1 MDGCIEFDTE
11 RLHLRQWRSTDREPF
26 AQLNADPRVME
37 FFPEPL
43 SRAESDA
50 VADRC
55 AQGIEER
62 GWGFWVVEE
71 RASETPI
78 GFTGLSVPRPDL
90 PCSPCVEIGW
100 RLARAYWGRGY
111 ATEAARGALR
121 VGFERLALSE
131 IVAFT
136 AVPNLPSEAV
146 MKRLGMVADGTF
158 EHPAI
163 AVGHPLRPHKLYR
176 LTREAWLAQGAESQS
191 GAPKKAPLTKTTL

>member
-1 MDGCIEFDTE
+1 MVERIEFDTD
-11 RLHLRQWRSTDREPF
+11 RLRLRQWRAADREPF
-26 AQLNADPRVME
+26 ARLNADPRVME

-71 RASETPI
+71 RASAISI

-100 RLARAYWGRGY
+100 RLARACWGKGY

-121 VGFERLALSE
+121 VGFERLALPE

-136 AVPNLPSEAV
+136 AAPNLPSEAV
-146 MKRLGMVADGTF
+146 MKRLGMAADGTF

-163 AVGHPLRPHKLYR
+163 AVGHPLRLHKLYR
-176 LTREAWLAQGAESQS
+176 LTRGAWLSQGA
-191 GAPKKAPLTKTTL
+191 

>member
-1 MDGCIEFDTE
+1 MAECIEFDTE
-11 RLHLRQWRSTDREPF
+11 RLHLRQWRATDREPF

-37 FFPEPL
+37 FFPAPL

-55 AQGIEER
+55 AQGIVER

-71 RASETPI
+71 RASGNPI
-78 GFTGLSVPRPDL
+78 GFTGLNVPRADL

-100 RLARAYWGRGY
+100 RLAREYWGKGY

-121 VGFERLALSE
+121 VGFGRLALPE

-163 AVGHPLRPHKLYR
+163 PGGHPLRLHKLYR
-176 LTREAWLAQGAESQS
+176 LARDAWLARG
-191 GAPKKAPLTKTTL
+191 L